1 MAITG
6 NPRNDLLVRY
16 PMTKKIYTSDQVQTV
31 KGMQD
36 SFGWSVRKI
45 AKETGIPKSVVG
57 RWTKEPKVWRENYRW
72 NVPENKALS
81 LKQQVALQ
89 KFRKK
94 VAAGKKVDPDK
105 YKGLMIHYLD
115 DDTYEAYSG

>member
-6 NPRNDLLVRY
+6 RSWNDLLVRGT
-16 PMTKKIYTSDQVQTV
+16 MTKKRYTSGQVDTV
-31 KGMQD
+31 KGMKD
-36 SFGWSVRKI
+36 EFGWSVRKI

-57 RWTKEPKVWRENYRW
+57 RWTKEPKVWKENYRW
-72 NVPENKALS
+72 NVPEDKALS
-81 LKQQVALQ
+81 PKQQVALQ

-94 VAAGKKVDPDK
+94 VVAGKKVDPDK

-115 DDTYEAYSG
+115 DDSYEAYSG

>member
-6 NPRNDLLVRY
+6 NFRNDLLGFVY
-16 PMTKKIYTSDQVQTV
+16 VTKKKYTSDQVQTV

-45 AKETGIPKSVVG
+45 SKETGIPKSVVG
-57 RWTKEPKVWRENYRW
+57 RWTKNPKVWKENYRW

-81 LKQQVALQ
+81 PKQQIALQ

-94 VAAGKKVDPDK
+94 VAAGKKIDPDK

>member
-6 NPRNDLLVRY
+6 NLWHNLLGLVSVTR
-16 PMTKKIYTSDQVQTV
+16 KKYTSDQVETV
-31 KGMQD
+31 KGLKD

-45 AKETGIPKSVVG
+45 AKETGIPKTIVG
-57 RWTKEPKVWRENYRW
+57 RWTKEPKVWKENYRW
-72 NVPENKALS
+72 NVPEDKALS
-81 LKQQVALQ
+81 PKQQVALQ